1 MTRLDAAEF
10 LSGQNRICILTHAG
24 PDGDTLGSAATLC
37 LGLRALGKEAVV
49 MENPE
54 VPAHLAYL
62 CQGLTAEVPM
72 DDAIFVSVDVAAPH
86 MLPPILQQYLPR
98 LSLRIDHHGKSTPF
112 GAQELVDP
120 ASASCAEIIYDI
132 LMEMGA
138 ELTEEMAIPLY
149 TGIATDTGCFRFANT
164 TAHTFAVAAAC
175 AATGANLQPINQALF
190 DTVSLNKLKVQAWV
204 TEHIQF
210 LEGGMAAICALPA
223 TLAQELG
230 VEESDV
236 GGMAGFVRSIEG
248 VRIAVTLRESAEE
261 GQVFLSAR
269 AVPGYDAAA
278 VCEKFGGGGHKGAAG
293 GSTKLP
299 LAQAVQTVAEAIL
312 EQVREDMP

>member
-1 MTRLDAAEF
+1 MTRTEVAQWLAR
-10 LSGQNRICILTHAG
+10 QNKICILTHAG

-37 LGLRALGKEAVV
+37 LGLRSLGKAAVV

-54 VPAHLAYL
+54 IPEHLSYL
-62 CQGLTAEVPM
+62 CEGLTAQIPL
-72 DDAIFVSVDVAAPH
+72 DDCVFVSVDVASPT
-86 MLPPILQQYLPR
+86 MMPEILQQYLPR
-98 LSLRIDHHGKSTPF
+98 LALRIDHHGRSTPF
-112 GAQELVDP
+112 GEQELVDP
-120 ASASCAEIIYDI
+120 TAASCAEIVYDI
-132 LMEMGA
+132 LQEMGA
-138 ELTEEMAIPLY
+138 VLTAEMAIPLY

-164 TAHTFAVAAAC
+164 TAHTFATAAAC
-175 AATGANLQPINQALF
+175 AATGANFQPINQALF

-210 LEGGMAAICALPA
+210 LCDGTAALCALPA

-248 VRIAVTLRESAEE
+248 VCIAVTLRESKEE
-261 GQVFLSAR
+261 GKVFLSAR

-278 VCEKFGGGGHKGAAG
+278 LCEKFGGGGHKGAAG
-293 GSTKLP
+293 GSTTLS
-299 LAQAVQTVAEAIL
+299 LEDAVNAVKSAIL
-312 EQVREDMP
+312 EMQN